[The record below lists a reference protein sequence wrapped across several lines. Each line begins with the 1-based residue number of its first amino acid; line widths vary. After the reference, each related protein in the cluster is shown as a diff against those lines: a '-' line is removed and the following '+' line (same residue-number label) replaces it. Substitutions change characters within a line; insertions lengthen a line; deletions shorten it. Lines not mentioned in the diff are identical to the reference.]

1 MKISLKGIVREYGAY
16 VVAVIVF
23 LALGYIY
30 CSPQLKGKVLYAEDQ
45 QHFSGAVH
53 ESEVYHNTTG
63 DYTFWNSAMFS
74 GMPNYQIGGGHYTSE
89 TLLRPI
95 NKLVEGYNSPAWI
108 IFVYFLC
115 FFICLLCFKVD
126 KWLSLVGAIAIGL
139 SSYFLVVIGAGHL
152 TKPVTIAAT
161 AVVLGG
167 FNLIFSEKKYL
178 LGAILTTVFVA
189 AGATK
194 HPQMFYYF
202 FMLIGLMWVVQF
214 IYHLKEKRWKDL
226 LIGTAVFAVAVG
238 VGLGAN
244 CANVFANSEYVGE
257 TMRGGHSDLV
267 TESASEGVSDNGLN
281 LKYATSFSYGI
292 DESLSFLIPGAK
304 GGANYIDVGVNSP
317 FYKALIASGVTAS
330 SAFENVKK
338 APMYWGKQPF
348 TAGNVYMGAI
358 VCFLFLLGCLI
369 VPGPHKWGLLIGTL
383 FSIMLAW
390 GSNFMWLTKLF
401 FNYFPMYNKFRSVS
415 SILVVAEVAMP
426 LLGFLALRE
435 VFLGRVEKKKLRR
448 SIIWSAGITGGI
460 CLLLA
465 LLGGKLFDFT
475 SPVDAV
481 WTKNL
486 PERVY
491 TAIKDQ
497 RASLL
502 KQDSLRS
509 AGFIAAA
516 AVTLW
521 FYFKG
526 KLKAGLV
533 TVILGVFILL
543 DMWPVDKRYFND
555 NNFVN
560 PQKRSSTFE
569 MYPYEKA
576 LLRDPDPN
584 FRVMNLTV
592 DPFNDSRTSYF
603 LKSVGGYS
611 AVKLRRYNDL
621 IEQHLSK
628 RHMPV
633 VNMLNTKYLI
643 GQDKDGNTV
652 AMLNRDAMGN
662 AWFVSE
668 IKLVDNANQE
678 CEALNTVDLRR
689 VAVVDKE
696 FAESVADTSPGVP
709 ANASIKLT
717 ACTPKS
723 LDYLVRSTRDVTV
736 VFSEIYYPYGW
747 KATIDGDEAD
757 YFRADY
763 VLRAMNVPAG
773 VHVINFTFDPDSVHK
788 GNILSVICIVLMYL
802 SIFLGAALGT
812 WKFFRNNRKTA
823 EA

>member
-1 MKISLKGIVREYGAY
+1 MGI
-16 VVAVIVF
+16 
-23 LALGYIY
+23 
-30 CSPQLKGKVLYAEDQ
+30 
-45 QHFSGAVH
+45 
-53 ESEVYHNTTG
+53 
-63 DYTFWNSAMFS
+63 
-74 GMPNYQIGGGHYTSE
+74 
-89 TLLRPI
+89 
-95 NKLVEGYNSPAWI
+95 
-108 IFVYFLC
+108 
-115 FFICLLCFKVD
+115 
-126 KWLSLVGAIAIGL
+126 
-139 SSYFLVVIGAGHL
+139 
-152 TKPVTIAAT
+152 
-161 AVVLGG
+161 
-167 FNLIFSEKKYL
+167 
-178 LGAILTTVFVA
+178 ILTFLNYWN
-189 AGATK
+189 G
-194 HPQMFYYF
+194 
-202 FMLIGLMWVVQF
+202 
-214 IYHLKEKRWKDL
+214 
-226 LIGTAVFAVAVG
+226 
-238 VGLGAN
+238 
-244 CANVFANSEYVGE
+244 
-257 TMRGGHSDLV
+257 
-267 TESASEGVSDNGLN
+267 SA
-281 LKYATSFSYGI
+281 
-292 DESLSFLIPGAK
+292 
-304 GGANYIDVGVNSP
+304 
-317 FYKALIASGVTAS
+317 KA
-330 SAFENVKK
+330 
-338 APMYWGKQPF
+338 
-348 TAGNVYMGAI
+348 
-358 VCFLFLLGCLI
+358 
-369 VPGPHKWGLLIGTL
+369 
-383 FSIMLAW
+383 
-390 GSNFMWLTKLF
+390 
-401 FNYFPMYNKFRSVS
+401 
-415 SILVVAEVAMP
+415 
-426 LLGFLALRE
+426 
-435 VFLGRVEKKKLRR
+435 KKLRR

-509 AGFIAAA
+509 AAFIAAA

-521 FYFKG
+521 FYSKG

-533 TVILGVFILL
+533 TAILGVLIVL

-560 PQKRSSTFE
+560 PQKRTSTFE

-576 LLRDPDPN
+576 LLKDPDPN

-652 AMLNRDAMGN
+652 PMLNRDAMGN

-668 IKLVDNANQE
+668 IMLVDNANQE

-689 VAVVDKE
+689 VAVVDKK
-696 FAESVADTSPGVP
+696 FAENVANTSPGVP
-709 ANASIKLT
+709 PNATIQLT

-723 LDYLVRSTRDVTV
+723 LDYLVRSTKDVTV

-788 GNILSVICIVLMYL
+788 GNVLSVICIVLMYL
-802 SIFLGAALGT
+802 SIVLAAALGI
-812 WKFFRNNRKTA
+812 WKVFRNNRKTT
-823 EA
+823 ED

>member
-1 MKISLKGIVREYGAY
+1 MKIDFKGIVKKYGAF
-16 VVAVIVF
+16 VVAVVLF

-53 ESEVYHNTTG
+53 ESEVYHHQTG
-63 DYTFWNSAMFS
+63 DFTFWNSAMFS

-95 NKLVEGYNSPAWI
+95 NELVEGYSNPAWI

-126 KWLSLVGAIAIGL
+126 KWLSIVGAIAIGL

-152 TKPVTIAAT
+152 TKPVTIAST

-189 AGATK
+189 AGVTK

-202 FMLIGLMWVVQF
+202 FMLIGLMWLVQLIF
-214 IYHLKEKRWKDL
+214 HLKEKRWKDL

-244 CANVFANSEYVGE
+244 CANVFANSEYISE

-267 TESASEGVSDNGLN
+267 SESASEEASDSGLD
-281 LKYATSFSYGI
+281 LQYATAFSYGI
-292 DESLSFLIPGAK
+292 DESLSFLIPGVK
-304 GGANYIDVGVNSP
+304 GGANSVDVGRKSP
-317 FYKALIASGVTAS
+317 FYKSLIASGVPAS
-330 SAFENVKK
+330 SAVESSKK
-338 APMYWGKQPF
+338 APMYWGGQPF

-383 FSIMLAW
+383 FSVMLAW

-415 SILVVAEVAMP
+415 SILVVAEVTMP

-435 VFLGRVEKKKLRR
+435 IFMGKVDKNKLRKR
-448 SIIWSAGITGGI
+448 ILWSAGITGGT

-465 LLGGKLFDFT
+465 LFGGMMFDFT
-475 SPVDAV
+475 SPRDAA
-481 WTKNL
+481 WASNL
-486 PERVY
+486 PDRVY
-491 TAIKDQ
+491 DAIKGQ
-497 RASLL
+497 RASILRL
-502 KQDSLRS
+502 DSLRS
-509 AGFIAAA
+509 AAFIAAA

-521 FYFKG
+521 LYSKD
-526 KLKAGLV
+526 KLKVGLI
-533 TVILGVFILL
+533 TAILGVLIVL

-569 MYPYEKA
+569 MYPYEEA
-576 LLRDPDPN
+576 LLKDPDPS

-592 DPFNDSRTSYF
+592 DTFNDSRTSYF

-621 IEQHLSK
+621 IEQHLK
-628 RHMPV
+628 KMHMPV
-633 VNMLNTKYLI
+633 INMLNTKYVI
-643 GQDKDGNTV
+643 GTREGNTV

-662 AWFVSE
+662 AWFVSD
-668 IKLVDNANQE
+668 IMLVDNANQE
-678 CEALNTVDLRR
+678 SEALTNVDLRT

-696 FAESVADTSPGVP
+696 FAESVGNTSPGIP
-709 ANASIKLT
+709 ANSTIKLT
-717 ACTPKS
+717 SCTPKS
-723 LDYLVRSTRDVTV
+723 LDYSVRSTKAGTV

-747 KATIDGDEAD
+747 KATIDGHPAD
-757 YFRADY
+757 YFRANY

-773 VHVINFTFDPDSVHK
+773 MHTINFTFDPDSVHK
-788 GNILSVICIVLMYL
+788 GNTLSVICIVLMYF
-802 SIFLGAALGT
+802 SIFLGAVLGI
-812 WKFFRNNRKTA
+812 WKTFRKNRKTA